1 MLKYLDVFGR
11 HELSGMILR
20 ANLYRVFVGEHQ
32 GSLRWSLIHV
42 LFVVRV
48 FVQVELSIKRG
59 AGGRGLS
66 CAIAS
71 PWRVLSAFTASH
83 TPAALAIC
91 RRHAPAAV
99 RRRQQQ

>member
-1 MLKYLDVFGR
+1 MSKYLDVFGR

-48 FVQVELSIKRG
+48 FVQVELPIKRG
-59 AGGRGLS
+59 AGGRGRYCFAVARAQCVHSVTHAS
-66 CAIAS
+66 CTSDLPPTRA
-71 PWRVLSAFTASH
+71 R
-83 TPAALAIC
+83 C
-91 RRHAPAAV
+91 G
-99 RRRQQQ
+99 